1 MFQVEHPATICYNP
15 EQNWQLIQYA
25 LYAKR
30 CILPQREDIRML
42 RASWRATLLLMI
54 LTLSLLVLATCT
66 NRSSAFT
73 TPLYVQQLT
82 TSPDEY
88 AGRDVTVDGAYVW
101 RPGDP
106 SLSVLAV
113 GVSTLDN
120 GLDAQPIGEPIWLEG
135 FPAEVTE
142 HLHRPGDSV
151 YGFVR
156 VRGRFEANGNY
167 GPGGAYR
174 YLLTVSSAEPI
185 ERIRR
190 VEQRLTDRPL
200 GPDKVSFFELLR
212 NPEQYQ
218 GQRITTQAYYFW
230 NSVIYVLAEGIS
242 TEEDGSSPQ
251 PIGGAIWVEQFP
263 PEQSAALTIG
273 PNNSFVWGL
282 VEVTGTF
289 QTGGGFGRDGAYK
302 SIFFVESAR
311 PLQP

>member
-1 MFQVEHPATICYNP
+1 MFR
-15 EQNWQLIQYA
+15 L
-25 LYAKR
+25 
-30 CILPQREDIRML
+30 
-42 RASWRATLLLMI
+42 SWRASQLLLVI
-54 LTLSLLVLATCT
+54 GLSLLILTTCA
-66 NRSSAFT
+66 NRVSG
-73 TPLYVQQLT
+73 TPLFVQQLT
-82 TSPDEY
+82 ASPTDY
-88 AGRDVTVDGAYVW
+88 AGREVTVDGAYIW
-101 RPGDP
+101 RPGNP
-106 SLSVLAV
+106 GLSVLAV

-120 GLDAQPIGEPIWLEG
+120 GLDAQPIGELIWLEG

-156 VRGRFEANGNY
+156 VRGRFEAGGNY

-174 YLLTVSSAEPI
+174 FLLTVSSAEPI

-190 VEQRLTDRPL
+190 VEQRLTDRSL

-212 NPEQYQ
+212 NPQQYQ
-218 GQRITTQAYYFW
+218 GQRVTTQAYYFW

-251 PIGGAIWVEQFP
+251 PVGGTIWVEQFP
-263 PEQSAALTIG
+263 PDQSALLNLG

-289 QTGGGFGRDGAYK
+289 QTGGGFGRNGEYQ

-311 PLQP
+311 PVQP